1 MKAIG
6 YLSRLA
12 PHGLGMTHEESFVI
26 FACSVGSIFEWYDFF
41 VYAVLA
47 PFLAAMFF
55 PSGNETAA
63 LLSAFATYAA
73 GFLVRPF
80 GAVLFGRA
88 GDLVGRKYTF
98 LATIIVMGAAT
109 FLLGLLPTFATI
121 GWAAT
126 VLLVALR
133 LLQGIAVGGEYGG
146 AVTYVAEH
154 ARTRQRGYATSFVQL
169 AGTLAVVLALAV
181 IMLCRGLMDAE
192 GFAAWGWR
200 LPFLISVFLL
210 VFSVYIRLHL
220 GETPVFRKMKAEGRI
235 SKAPLTESF
244 LRYPNIKYVLLA
256 FFMAAAQSV
265 LWYTAHFYA
274 LFFLTIILK
283 LDNISSYEIVLIA
296 LIIAAPTFVLFGWLS
311 DRVGRLKIMLAGL
324 ALAALT
330 YFPLFSALTHYVN
343 PGLEAFVQR
352 TPITL
357 TVNES
362 SCKLHIFVG
371 PWSRF
376 SSCDQAK
383 DFVSGLG
390 LPFRSENAAPG
401 TDAVVLAIGSTKIDG
416 FDRAGW
422 NSAFLAAGYP
432 DLMRETSGNIVAR
445 PADPGNVNRSMAVLI
460 IIVLTTYAAM
470 IYGPMAAFLA
480 EMFPTRIRYTSLSV
494 PYHIGVGW
502 IGGML
507 PLLATALVVA
517 YGNIYIGLWYPI
529 GVAVTSALIG
539 AVFLRETNDVDIARE
554 SRATTRL

>member
-1 MKAIG
+1 
-6 YLSRLA
+6 
-12 PHGLGMTHEESFVI
+12 MTHEECFVI

-55 PSGNETAA
+55 PPGNETAA

-80 GAVLFGRA
+80 GAIIFGRA
-88 GDLVGRKYTF
+88 GDLLGRKYTF

-133 LLQGIAVGGEYGG
+133 LLQGLAVGGEYGG

-154 ARTRQRGYATSFVQL
+154 ARAEQRGYATSFVQL
-169 AGTLAVVLALAV
+169 AGTLAVTLALAV

-192 GFAAWGWR
+192 SFASWGWR
-200 LPFLISVFLL
+200 LPFLVSVFLL
-210 VFSVYIRLHL
+210 VFSVYIRLRL
-220 GETPVFRKMKAEGRI
+220 GETPIFRKMKAEGKT

-256 FFMAAAQSV
+256 LFMAAAQSV

-274 LFFLTIILK
+274 LFFLTITLK
-283 LDNISSYEIVLIA
+283 LDYVSSDEIVLIA
-296 LIIAAPTFVLFGWLS
+296 LVIAAPTFVLFGWLS
-311 DRVGRLKIMLAGL
+311 DRVGRLKIMLVGL
-324 ALAALT
+324 AFAALT

-362 SCKLHIFVG
+362 SCTLHVFVG

-376 SSCDQAK
+376 SPCDRAK

-390 LPFRSENAAPG
+390 LPFRSENAPAG
-401 TDAVVLAIGSTKIDG
+401 MDAVELTIGSTKIDG

-432 DLMRETSGNIVAR
+432 DLAREDSGNVIAR
-445 PADPGNVNRSMAVLI
+445 PADPANVNRSMAVLI
-460 IIVLTTYAAM
+460 IVILTTYAAM

-494 PYHIGVGW
+494 PYHVGVGW

-507 PLLATALVVA
+507 PLLATALVAA

-529 GVAVTSALIG
+529 GVAVVSAVIG
-539 AVFLRETNDVDIARE
+539 AVFLRDTKGVDFADE
-554 SRATTRL
+554 SGAATRL